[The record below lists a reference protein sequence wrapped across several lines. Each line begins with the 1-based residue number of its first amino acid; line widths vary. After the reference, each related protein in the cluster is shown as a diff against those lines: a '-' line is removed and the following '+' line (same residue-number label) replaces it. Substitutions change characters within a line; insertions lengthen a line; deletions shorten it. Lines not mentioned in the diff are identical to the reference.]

1 MPKIKLSDVKISE
14 PIIYESFMDS
24 YDIIYETALSSSDY
38 AAYAAASDVANYCRN
53 LLGDSGSF
61 SSSTSPTLTAVNTW
75 LSSGCSIIE
84 AKLSS
89 YGYATP
95 VSNTTV
101 LYEWIRDLNTL
112 YAAARAEMSRINVTL
127 SPGERTRGQVFEE
140 MFWKQLDQ
148 WKSMDL
154 TTTGATN
161 NTSGNSI
168 LGQTLWV
175 GGTSIDSKD
184 TYKDDS
190 DRVKPKFSKG
200 MFNMPGTI
208 SQNSA
213 ESETED

>member
-1 MPKIKLSDVKISE
+1 MPKLISS
-14 PIIYESFMDS
+14 ESES
-24 YDIIYETALSSSDY
+24 TTSTGY
-38 AAYAAASDVANYCRN
+38 ASASNVANYCRN
-53 LLGDSGSF
+53 LLGDSASF

-84 AKLSS
+84 SRLSS
-89 YGYATP
+89 YGYSIP
-95 VSNTTV
+95 VSTGTT
-101 LYEWIRDLNTL
+101 LYDWISDLNTL

-161 NTSGNSI
+161 NTSSNSI

-175 GGTSIDSKD
+175 GGTSVASKD
-184 TYKDDS
+184 SYKDAS